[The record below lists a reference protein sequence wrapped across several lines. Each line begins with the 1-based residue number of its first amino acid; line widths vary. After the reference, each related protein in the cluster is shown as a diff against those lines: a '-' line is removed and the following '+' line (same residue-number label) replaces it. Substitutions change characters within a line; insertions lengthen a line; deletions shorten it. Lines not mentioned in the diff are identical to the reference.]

1 MNARHKKLLI
11 LILSAIIIIL
21 LVSLLPTA
29 TYIIEYYDE
38 NMMIKSENFDNLED
52 FNQRCKQLDSIVI
65 YTTVI

>member
-11 LILSAIIIIL
+11 LILATIIIIF
-21 LVSLLPTA
+21 LVSLLPTS

-38 NMMIKSENFDNLED
+38 NMTIKSEIFNNLED
-52 FNQRCKQLDSIVI
+52 FNQRCKELDSIVI

>member
-11 LILSAIIIIL
+11 FILATIIIIF
-21 LVSLLPTA
+21 LVSLLPTP

-38 NMMIKSENFDNLED
+38 NMVIKSEIFDNLED
-52 FNQRCKQLDSIVI
+52 FNQRCKELDSIVI

>member
-11 LILSAIIIIL
+11 FILATIIIVF
-21 LVSLLPTA
+21 LVSLLPTS

-38 NMMIKSENFDNLED
+38 NMVIKSETFDNLED
-52 FNQRCKQLDSIVI
+52 FNQRCKELDSIVI

>member
-11 LILSAIIIIL
+11 FILATIIIIF
-21 LVSLLPTA
+21 LVSLLPTS

-38 NMMIKSENFDNLED
+38 NMMIKSEIFDNLED
-52 FNQRCKQLDSIVI
+52 FNQRCKELDSIVI